1 MAPTRHYGDGA
12 VDNMVGCI
20 ANSLSNSTPR
30 QALEVAISFLF
41 LFFLH
46 VTMYLMVEVLQ
57 HIRMA
62 CRQNLYIL

>member
-12 VDNMVGCI
+12 VDKRVGCI

-41 LFFLH
+41 LFFFARYD
-46 VTMYLMVEVLQ
+46 VFNGGGVAAY
-57 HIRMA
+57 
-62 CRQNLYIL
+62 

>member
-41 LFFLH
+41 LFFFARYD
-46 VTMYLMVEVLQ
+46 VFNGEGVAAY
-57 HIRMA
+57 
-62 CRQNLYIL
+62 